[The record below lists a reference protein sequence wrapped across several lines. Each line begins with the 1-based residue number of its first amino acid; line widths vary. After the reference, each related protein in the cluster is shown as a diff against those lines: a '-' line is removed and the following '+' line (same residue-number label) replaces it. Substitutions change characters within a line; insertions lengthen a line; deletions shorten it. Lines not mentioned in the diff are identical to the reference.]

1 MLCPKC
7 HSLEDKVIDTRVM
20 NNGETIRRRRQCLN
34 CNYRFSTHESVIPV
48 NITTVLKRDGRR
60 EEFSP
65 EKLREGI
72 RMACWKRNIS
82 TEVLDGVVGDITI
95 RLTLLPQDEVP
106 SSVIGELVMEALK
119 KLDEVAYVRFAS
131 VYRQFQ
137 YTEAL
142 VEEIKGMD
150 GPASSGV
157 ASPAEPEEGK

>member
-1 MLCPKC
+1 MQCPKC
-7 HSLEDKVIDTRVM
+7 HTMEDKVIDTRIM

-34 CNYRFSTHESVIPV
+34 CNYRFSTHESIIPV

-82 TEVLDGVVGDITI
+82 NEVLDGVVGDITI
-95 RLTLLPQDEVP
+95 RLTLLPQDEVQ

-119 KLDEVAYVRFAS
+119 KVDEVAYVRFAC
-131 VYRQFQ
+131 VYHQFRDLQ
-137 YTEAL
+137 TFVDELGRLISENQGNADDE
-142 VEEIKGMD
+142 VR
-150 GPASSGV
+150 
-157 ASPAEPEEGK
+157 

>member
-1 MLCPKC
+1 M
-7 HSLEDKVIDTRVM
+7 EDKVIDTRIM

-34 CNYRFSTHESVIPV
+34 CNYRFSTHESIIPV

-82 TEVLDGVVGDITI
+82 NEVLDGVVGDITI

-119 KLDEVAYVRFAS
+119 KVDEVAYVRYAS
-131 VYRQFQ
+131 VYRKFQ
-137 YTEAL
+137 DTKAF
-142 VEEIKGMD
+142 VKEIKQMNHPPVEK
-150 GPASSGV
+150 PA
-157 ASPAEPEEGK
+157 APEKPEKPEEAK